1 MIPTPQPQ
9 SPQDSQSKP
18 AHPLARFVTPEAV
31 ALLLKIK
38 VEQIKEIRL
47 WPNVILVIAKNL
59 VRFVSYADLPP
70 IIEVEPPT
78 AQDFVRWRKRW
89 HKSQTKLAPDFW
101 HKFYQQKFSESA
113 NICQLYT
120 WGQLVRV
127 IKFAISTKNLELLR
141 HEYLTAKSKFQP
153 A

>member
-1 MIPTPQPQ
+1 MIPTPQPE
-9 SPQDSQSKP
+9 SPQNSQSQP
-18 AHPLARFVTPEAV
+18 EHPLARFVTPQAV

-59 VRFVSYADLPP
+59 VKFVSYADLPP
-70 IIEVEPPT
+70 TIEVEPPT
-78 AQDFVRWRKRW
+78 SQDFRRWRKRW
-89 HKSQTKLAPDFW
+89 NKSQTKQAPDFW
-101 HKFYQQKFSESA
+101 HKFYQQKFFEAA
-113 NICQLYT
+113 NVFQLYT

-127 IKFAISTKNLELLR
+127 IKFAISAKNIELLR
-141 HEYLTAKSKFQP
+141 KEYVEAKSQFQP

>member
-1 MIPTPQPQ
+1 MIPTPQPE
-9 SPQDSQSKP
+9 SPQISQSQP
-18 AHPLARFVTPEAV
+18 EHPLARFVTPQAV

-70 IIEVEPPT
+70 TIEVEPPT

-89 HKSQTKLAPDFW
+89 HKTETKQAPDFW
-101 HKFYQQKFSESA
+101 QKFYQQKFAEA
-113 NICQLYT
+113 VNAFQLYT
-120 WGQLVRV
+120 WGQLIRV
-127 IKFAISTKNLELLR
+127 IKFAISAKNLELLR
-141 HEYLTAKSKFQP
+141 KEYLAAKAKFPP